1 MKKYLL
7 ALLLFAGIGA
17 AQAQVSGNVGVTT
30 DYRFRGISQT
40 QNSQALQGGVDYAH
54 KSGFYV
60 GNWNSSV
67 SNLLYVDSIGLESDL
82 YAGYK
87 KEIFKGVTV
96 DVGSYN
102 YFYSQAANRFASN
115 SNTHEVYAAVGYG
128 PIVAKYSQSLGDS
141 FGVANSKSSKYVQA
155 DLKFPIAAKLT
166 ADAHVGHT
174 MVANHSTTDYTD
186 YKVGAT
192 YNLAGFAIGTHYF
205 TNKGLTTAVKT
216 ANTVNGEQLYKSAL
230 VFSVAKSF

>member
-1 MKKYLL
+1 MKKLLL
-7 ALLLFAGIGA
+7 ALFVLAGIA
-17 AQAQVSGNVGVTT
+17 SAQAQVTGNLGVTT

-40 QNSQALQGGVDYAH
+40 QNSQALQGGVDYAD

-67 SNLLYVDSIGLESDL
+67 SNLLYTDSIGLESDL

-87 KEIFKGVTV
+87 KEVVKGVTV

-102 YFYSQAANRFASN
+102 YFYSQAANRFGSN

-192 YNLAGFAIGTHYF
+192 YNLAGFALGAHYF
-205 TNKGLTTAVKT
+205 TNKGMTPAVKT